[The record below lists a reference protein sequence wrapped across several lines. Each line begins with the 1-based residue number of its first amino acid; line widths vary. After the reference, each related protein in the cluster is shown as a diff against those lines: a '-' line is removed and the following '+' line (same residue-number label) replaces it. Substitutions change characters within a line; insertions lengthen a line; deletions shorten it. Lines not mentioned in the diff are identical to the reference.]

1 MYDPEFDP
9 LSDLQQTISNVN
21 TQARLLDRLANL
33 YNSLAQENAQQ
44 LKLIKSLRIRI
55 DRLEHAL
62 VIEQATA
69 DHRPRQ

>member
-9 LSDLQQTISNVN
+9 LSDLQQTISNLN
-21 TQARLLDRLANL
+21 TQARLLDRLAHL
-33 YNSLAQENAQQ
+33 YNDLAQENAQH

-62 VIEQATA
+62 VIEQATTN
-69 DHRPRQ
+69 DRPRH

>member
-44 LKLIKSLRIRI
+44 LKLI
-55 DRLEHAL
+55 
-62 VIEQATA
+62 
-69 DHRPRQ
+69 